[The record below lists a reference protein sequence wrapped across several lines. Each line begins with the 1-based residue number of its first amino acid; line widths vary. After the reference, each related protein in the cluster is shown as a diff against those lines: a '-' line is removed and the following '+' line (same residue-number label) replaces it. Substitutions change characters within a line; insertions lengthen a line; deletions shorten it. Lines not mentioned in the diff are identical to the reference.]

1 MKKFFFITLCVLA
14 VACTKTPEQKAEV
27 LIKNEILKSLVL
39 PDTYQAVETRLDSAF
54 TPSHDPEVIN
64 TVLDICKKGMEMDKL
79 DKEMKRAKS
88 SMAIWSGSYMSAYEK
103 EQYRQAKEGYNAAK
117 SKYETLM
124 GKAQKSAEALK
135 GMLVKD
141 QEFEGFYAHHRY
153 RANNNAGN
161 TILSGKYFLF
171 DKDIS
176 KIIAQWEE
184 EEIDAYNEFMEQ
196 VAEAALEA
204 ESSN

>member
-14 VACTKTPEQKAEV
+14 VACTKTPEQKAEA
-27 LIKNEILKSLVL
+27 LIKDAILKSLVF
-39 PDTYQAVETRLDSAF
+39 PDTYQAVETSLDSAF

-88 SMAIWSGSYMSAYEK
+88 SMAIWSGSYMSAYDK

-117 SKYETLM
+117 SRYDALM
-124 GKAQKSAEALK
+124 EKARKSAEALK
-135 GMLVKD
+135 EMLVKD
-141 QEFEGFYAHHRY
+141 QKFEGFYAHHRY
-153 RANNNAGN
+153 RARNNADN